1 MSFNKFLIVVT
12 EDTVLIH
19 NILDDEKVT
28 QIMIDE
34 LSTCIEI
41 EDLNLFFGN
50 HNGEIEIYNIN

>member
-1 MSFNKFLIVVT
+1 
-12 EDTVLIH
+12 
-19 NILDDEKVT
+19 
-28 QIMIDE
+28 MIDE